1 MSWNK
6 LDPSKFLSASGLAW
20 QAALKKTVVK
30 LYLLT
35 DIDLLSMVEKDIREG
50 TCHCVYGYAK
60 ANNKYM

>member
-6 LDPSKFLSASGLAW
+6 LDPSRFLSASGLAW

-35 DIDLLSMVEKDIREG
+35 DIREG
-50 TCHCVYGYAK
+50 TCHSVYGYAK